1 MGRRTAPPPA
11 RSSFRRARQPKA
23 KEGQSR
29 IACGRVY
36 TSTRHCRAPD
46 PSPRLRFVVISERGQ
61 RNQERAVPR
70 RLGSVRARRGVFAIF
85 IAQHPRRRRALTPA
99 SGGRPT
105 AVGVGTCATLMGPR
119 ECWIEEA
126 GPAPAESRPRPPP
139 TPTRAG
145 ARNGGGPRQARAR
158 TALTVKGPSPE
169 VTAITAQASPA
180 TRPGSRPEPGRGTT
194 REGGWD
200 EKQGL
205 AGRRGGFPK

>member
-1 MGRRTAPPPA
+1 M
-11 RSSFRRARQPKA
+11 
-23 KEGQSR
+23 
-29 IACGRVY
+29 
-36 TSTRHCRAPD
+36 
-46 PSPRLRFVVISERGQ
+46 
-61 RNQERAVPR
+61 PR
-70 RLGSVRARRGVFAIF
+70 RLGSDGTRRGVFAIF

-145 ARNGGGPRQARAR
+145 ARNGGGPRRARAR

-169 VTAITAQASPA
+169 VTAITAQHRLPPGPA
-180 TRPGSRPEPGRGTT
+180 RGPSRGGEPQG
-194 REGGWD
+194 REGGTKSKGSQVGVAAFQSGEPESD
-200 EKQGL
+200 VP
-205 AGRRGGFPK
+205 F